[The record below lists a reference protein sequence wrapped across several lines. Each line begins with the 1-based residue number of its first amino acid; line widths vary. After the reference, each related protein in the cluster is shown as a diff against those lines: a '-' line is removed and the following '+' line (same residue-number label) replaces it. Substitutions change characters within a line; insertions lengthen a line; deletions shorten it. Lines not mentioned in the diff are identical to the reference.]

1 MNLKSFLNPVKVN
14 ECKVVISDRFIDD
27 NGRPEEWTIAP
38 ITSSEDAR
46 LRKDCTRKVPVA
58 GKKGV
63 YIPELD
69 TEMYFNKL
77 IATCV
82 KEPNLNLKELQ
93 DGYNVMSAEE
103 LIGKMLMPGEY
114 SELQTKVLEIN
125 GFKND
130 VELMEDA
137 KNS

>member
-1 MNLKSFLNPVKVN
+1 MNLKSFLNPVQVN

-27 NGRPEEWTIAP
+27 NGSPEKWTISP
-38 ITSSEDAR
+38 ITSSEDAS
-46 LRKDCTRKVPVA
+46 LRKDCTRKVPVV

-69 TEMYFNKL
+69 TEMYFKRL
-77 IATCV
+77 ITACV

-93 DGYNVMSAEE
+93 DGYSVMSAEE

-114 SELQTKVLEIN
+114 SELQTKVLEIT

-130 VELMEDA
+130 IELMDEA
-137 KNS
+137 KNF

>member
-1 MNLKSFLNPVKVN
+1 MNLKSFLNPVQIN
-14 ECKVVISDRFIDD
+14 EYKVVISDRFIDD
-27 NGRPEEWTIAP
+27 NGNSEEWTIAP
-38 ITSSEDAR
+38 ITNSEDVK
-46 LRKDCTRKVPVA
+46 LRKDCTKKVPVA
-58 GKKGV
+58 GKKGL
-63 YIPELD
+63 YMPELD
-69 TEMYFNKL
+69 TALYFNRL
-77 IATCV
+77 ITACV

-93 DGYNVMSAEE
+93 DGYNAMSAEE

-130 VELMEDA
+130 IELMDDA

>member
-1 MNLKSFLNPVKVN
+1 MNLKSFLNPVQIN
-14 ECKVVISDRFIDD
+14 EYKVVISDRFIDD
-27 NGRPEEWTIAP
+27 NGNSEEWTIAP
-38 ITSSEDAR
+38 ITNSEDVK
-46 LRKDCTRKVPVA
+46 LRKDCTKKVPVA
-58 GKKGV
+58 GKKGL
-63 YIPELD
+63 YMPELD
-69 TEMYFNKL
+69 TAMYFNRL
-77 IATCV
+77 ITACV

-93 DGYNVMSAEE
+93 DGYNAMSAEE

-130 VELMEDA
+130 IELMDDA